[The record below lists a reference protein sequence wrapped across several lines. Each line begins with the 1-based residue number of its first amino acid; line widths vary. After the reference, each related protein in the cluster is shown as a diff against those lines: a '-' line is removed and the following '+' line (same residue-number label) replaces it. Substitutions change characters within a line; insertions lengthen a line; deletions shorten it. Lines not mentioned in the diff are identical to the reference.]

1 MKAEYFKEKVVRDQ
15 YGSSVRVIEIIDN
28 TATVQ
33 MVSSVKAQSFVN
45 NSKSVLKW
53 LLNSKRDPTISPII
67 APNMINKI
75 SAKIRDFFEILNF
88 YLFCTRFCTRKFCF
102 YLVFYCIV
110 AY

>member
-53 LLNSKRDPTISPII
+53 LLNSKREPIISPII
-67 APNMINKI
+67 APNMVKKFLQRYTIFLI
-75 SAKIRDFFEILNF
+75 FIIILCTKSCTNF
-88 YLFCTRFCTRKFCF
+88 AIC
-102 YLVFYCIV
+102 
-110 AY
+110 